1 MTTLAQAV
9 DHVLAAQKKSKKPL
23 AIVLAGHNGSGK
35 STMWYDHLAD
45 VFQIPLINAD
55 RMMMSILPEVGKDE
69 VLPTWASELRDKN
82 QGWMRVAQDGVQAF
96 VVQALANKVPFATE
110 TVFSHWKDIGKG
122 RFESKIDRI
131 VEMQKAGYFVIL
143 FFVGLTDDQLSIGRV
158 STRVAKG
165 GHGVP
170 VQKLIERFPRT
181 QKAVGAATLVADA
194 TILVDNS
201 RDESM
206 AFSVCRIQ
214 MRKQE
219 VYDVRAEIKVPA
231 AIQQWLN
238 IVSPR

>member
-1 MTTLAQAV
+1 MTTLALAV
-9 DHVLAAQKKSKKPL
+9 DHVLTAQKKSKKPL
-23 AIVLAGHNGSGK
+23 AIILAGHNGSGK
-35 STMWYDHLAD
+35 STMWYDRLAD

-110 TVFSHWKDIGKG
+110 TVFSHWKDLGKG
-122 RFESKIDRI
+122 KFESKIDRI
-131 VEMQKAGYFVIL
+131 VEMQEAGYFVIL
-143 FFVGLTDDQLSIGRV
+143 FFVGLTNDQLSIGRV

-170 VQKLIERFPRT
+170 TQKLIDRFPRT
-181 QKAVGAATLVADA
+181 QKAVGAATFVADA

-201 RDESM
+201 RDERL

-214 MRKQE
+214 MQKQE
-219 VYDVRAEIKVPA
+219 VYDVRAGTKVPA
-231 AIQQWLN
+231 AIQQWLD